1 MRIDPYIT
9 ILRHQYFG
17 DNMNQ
22 LPPQEIVNC
31 LIPKLAQ
38 ETEENALALLDWM
51 KEFKIE
57 MDANPNCNIQQLVEK
72 YQANPISLPHTYP
85 GGINSFKRYFPYPSD
100 EEGEELEV

>member
-17 DNMNQ
+17 DDMNQ

-38 ETEENALALLDWM
+38 ETEENALALLNWM

-57 MDANPNCNIQQLVEK
+57 MDANPNCNIKQLVEK
-72 YQANPISLPHTYP
+72 YQANPISLPHTFP
-85 GGINSFKRYFPYPSD
+85 EGSVSFKKYVPYLSD
-100 EEGEELEV
+100 EESE

>member
-17 DNMNQ
+17 DDINQ

-31 LIPKLAQ
+31 LIPKLAP

-57 MDANPNCNIQQLVEK
+57 MDANPNCNIKQLVEK
-72 YQANPISLPHTYP
+72 YQANPISLPHNYP

>member
-17 DNMNQ
+17 DEMSQ

-57 MDANPNCNIQQLVEK
+57 MDANPNCNIKQLVEK
-72 YQANPISLPHTYP
+72 YQANPISLPDAYLEE
-85 GGINSFKRYFPYPSD
+85 IDSFKKYVPYPSD
-100 EEGEELEV
+100 EESEELEV